1 MASSSEERKAEGD
14 MPSAQ
19 GANPRRAVR
28 RATTSSGRDKPVDRK
43 EVVIATGAAGN
54 LGRLLVQAL
63 HREHEVVAVDRRE
76 IRGLPKDVTHVRT
89 DLRWRAIDNVFRT
102 CQVRSV
108 VHMGLMH
115 NPRGDDDHYRF
126 NVVGTQR
133 LLDLAAKYGVKKFV
147 MLSSADIY
155 GPDPDNSYFLTE
167 DAPLLGA
174 AHHPEI
180 RDLVAVDRI
189 VQSFF
194 YRHPEV
200 ETVMLRPV
208 HIVGPRVR
216 NAPSNYLRT
225 ERPWVLTGFDPMI
238 QLIHEEDLVHALMLA
253 LRPQT
258 SGVFNIVGP
267 GEAPLSRVL
276 QVLGQRPRS
285 IPWFAARPILERA
298 WRLRMT
304 GFPPPEIRHIQY
316 NCVVDGSLA
325 KRVLGF
331 EAMYSLV
338 DTIRSVLD
346 LQD

>member
-1 MASSSEERKAEGD
+1 MAGSSEESKAE
-14 MPSAQ
+14 AQ
-19 GANPRRAVR
+19 GSGSKPAAKSHIRRAK
-28 RATTSSGRDKPVDRK
+28 SSREAAADRK
-43 EVVIATGAAGN
+43 EVVINTGAGGN
-54 LGRLLVQAL
+54 LGRLVVQAL
-63 HREHEVVAVDRRE
+63 HREHHVVAVDRRE

-102 CQVRSV
+102 SDVRAV

-115 NPRGDDDHYRF
+115 NPRGDEDHYRF

-133 LLDLAAKYGVKKFV
+133 LLDLTAKYGVKKFV
-147 MLSSADIY
+147 MLSSANIY

-174 AHHPEI
+174 EHHPEI

-225 ERPWVLTGFDPMI
+225 DRPWVLTGFDPMI
-238 QLIHEEDLVHALMLA
+238 QLLHEEDLVRAMLLA
-253 LRPQT
+253 LRPGT
-258 SGVFNIVGP
+258 SGVYNIVGP

-276 QVLGQRPRS
+276 EVLGRKTRS
-285 IPWFAARPILERA
+285 IPWFAAKPILDRA
-298 WRLRMT
+298 WQLRMT

-331 EAMYSLV
+331 EPAYSLV

>member
-1 MASSSEERKAEGD
+1 MSDREITQEARTRASTRPEA
-14 MPSAQ
+14 
-19 GANPRRAVR
+19 RR
-28 RATTSSGRDKPVDRK
+28 
-43 EVVIATGAAGN
+43 EVVITTGAAGN
-54 LGRLLVQAL
+54 LGRLLVRQL
-63 HREHEVVAVDRRE
+63 HREHDVVAVDRRE
-76 IRGLPKDVTHVRT
+76 IWGLPKDVQHVRT

-102 CQVRSV
+102 CRVQAIL
-108 VHMGLMH
+108 HLGLMH
-115 NPRGDDDHYRF
+115 NPRGDEDHYRF

-133 LLDLAAKYGVKKFV
+133 LLDLAAKHGVKKFV
-147 MLSSADIY
+147 MLSSANIY

-174 AHHPEI
+174 EHHPEI

-216 NAPSNYLRT
+216 NAPSNYLRV
-225 ERPWVLTGFDPMI
+225 ERPWTLTGFDPMI
-238 QLIHEEDLVHALMLA
+238 QLLHEEDLTQAMMLA
-253 LRPQT
+253 MRPGLR
-258 SGVFNIVGP
+258 GVYNIVGP

-276 QVLGQRPRS
+276 QVLGRRP
-285 IPWFAARPILERA
+285 IPVPWFAARPMLERA

-304 GFPPPEIRHIQY
+304 GFPPPELRHLQY
-316 NCVVDGSLA
+316 NCIVDGSLA
-325 KRVLGF
+325 RRVLGF
-331 EAMYSLV
+331 EPSYSLI

-346 LQD
+346 HEDGP